1 MPYIAS
7 NGELYD
13 DEEIFDI
20 ADVGDDMMDEEDYN
34 LMPVDEVVM
43 NWERKMEI

>member
-20 ADVGDDMMDEEDYN
+20 MDVGDDMMDDEDYN